1 MNRTI
6 RWLMVTLLMAGA
18 VWLLAVRG
26 EAGGDKGPWQPL
38 LPKDVYEELAKR
50 EAETIKTALDNPT
63 DESLAR
69 AKLGAALI
77 AALTLSGTDKGSAE
91 DLSGVRER
99 AIRLAQALTKSTIPQ
114 AKMLAGDLLK
124 QKPDLTKKL
133 SIPWDTLLTS
143 AELMDHLRPKAK
155 GGDGMHPDLQ
165 SNVKLK
171 GALNGIEEKVRAL
184 GMKELNETGM
194 KKEAKEMELM
204 AYRIAVV
211 GALTYNFAPPKA
223 GKKDPVLWREYSLKM
238 RDGGV
243 ELAAAAQ
250 KGDTAAVLK
259 SSSNLYS
266 SCTQCHGVFK

>member
-1 MNRTI
+1 MIRTT
-6 RWLMVTLLMAGA
+6 RWLMVALLMAGA
-18 VWLLAVRG
+18 AWLLAVRSD
-26 EAGGDKGPWQPL
+26 AGDKAPWQPM
-38 LPKDVYEELAKR
+38 LPKEVYEELAKR
-50 EAETIKTALDNPT
+50 EAETIKTALDNPS
-63 DESLAR
+63 DETLAR

-77 AALTLSGTDKGSAE
+77 AALTLSGKDKGSAE
-91 DLSGVRER
+91 DLRGVREQ
-99 AIRLAQALTKSTIPQ
+99 AIRLSQVLTKGTIPQ
-114 AKMLAGDLLK
+114 AKMLAGDLFK
-124 QKPDLTKKL
+124 QKSDPTKKL
-133 SIPWDTLLTS
+133 SIPWETLLTS
-143 AELMDHLRPKAK
+143 AELMDHLRTKAK

-171 GALNGIEEKVRAL
+171 GALNGVEEKVRAL
-184 GMKELNETGM
+184 GMKELNEAGM

-223 GKKDPVLWREYSLKM
+223 GKKDPGLWRDYSLKM

-243 ELAAAAQ
+243 ELATAAQ
-250 KGDTAAVLK
+250 KGDTMAVLK